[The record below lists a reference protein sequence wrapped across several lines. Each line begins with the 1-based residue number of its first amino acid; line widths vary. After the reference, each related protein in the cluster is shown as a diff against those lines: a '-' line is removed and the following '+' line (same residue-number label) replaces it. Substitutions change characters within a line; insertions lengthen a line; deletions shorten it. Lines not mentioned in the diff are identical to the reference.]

1 MKKSRKKDKK
11 QQAAHE
17 KKILSAEIALII
29 ILLAVILVSALFSS
43 TGEESV
49 AAGAGW
55 EHPEDLKNARF
66 VITNGSAYDVVIRRM
81 FPDAERIYVNAF
93 ADESMLVEQ
102 GKADAFMRENSSL
115 RELKRLYPDL
125 VRMEEPVAELDCHW
139 CTQKTPAGK
148 KLRDEVNA
156 FLAEMQ
162 REDPDFLKKLY
173 DKWEDP
179 DQAPDH
185 IEDFPMTGDYQGKLR
200 LVASLDWPPI
210 SYQNGKNPCGY
221 SIELAYRFC
230 AWAGYEPVFEYVE
243 GIAALSGFEAGKYDL
258 YAYGIEYSEEGAE
271 TKYYTDIFLLEP
283 VYLIVRRE
291 NYAFADRVDP
301 VAQGETQGKTENV
314 SRVSA
319 LCSRLYASFEK
330 TFIREERW
338 KLILSGLGV
347 TIGLSVFSTLLG
359 TVLGALICAMRM
371 SRQVWMEA
379 FSRIYIKVLQG
390 TPIVMLL
397 MILYYVIFGK
407 SSVSAFWVCVLGF
420 SLDFSAYS
428 SEIFRSGIESV
439 PYGQFRAA
447 KALGFK
453 PVEAF
458 FRVVLPQAMIYIVPV
473 YMGQLISTVKLTSV
487 AGYISVE
494 DLTRASDII
503 RARTYEAFFPLVV
516 TAIIYFLLASLL
528 TSLLKILQ
536 SRVDPMTR
544 PRTVK
549 GVEMHDPG

>member
-1 MKKSRKKDKK
+1 MKNRKNENK
-11 QQAAHE
+11 QQPTRE
-17 KKILSAEIALII
+17 KKVLSAEIALII
-29 ILLAVILVSALFSS
+29 ILLAVILISQLFSS
-43 TGEESV
+43 PGTDSAE

-55 EHPEDLKNARF
+55 EHPEDLKNGRF
-66 VITNGSAYDVVIRRM
+66 VITNGSAYDVVIRGM
-81 FPDAERIYVNAF
+81 FPDAERIYVNTF
-93 ADESMLVEQ
+93 ADESLMVEQ

-115 RELKRLYPDL
+115 PELKKLYPDL

-156 FLAEMQ
+156 FLKEMQ
-162 REDPDFLKKLY
+162 REDPDALKKLY
-173 DKWEDP
+173 KKWEDP
-179 DQAPDH
+179 ETAPDH
-185 IEDFPMTGDYQGKLR
+185 IEDFPMTGEYQGKLK
-200 LVASLDWPPI
+200 LVSSLDWPPL

-221 SIELAYRFC
+221 DLELAYRFC
-230 AWAGYEPVFEYVE
+230 AWAGYEPVFEFVE
-243 GIAALSGFEAGKYDL
+243 GLSALSGFEAGKYDL
-258 YAYGIEYSEEGAE
+258 YAYGIQYNEEGAE
-271 TKYYTDIFLLEP
+271 TKYYTDVFLLEP

-291 NYAFADRVDP
+291 NYAFADQVDP
-301 VAQGETQGKTENV
+301 QPEAAEENV
-314 SRVSA
+314 SRISA
-319 LCSRLYASFEK
+319 LQSRLHASFEK

-338 KLILSGLGV
+338 RLILSGLGV
-347 TIGLSVFSTLLG
+347 TIGLSVLSALLG
-359 TVLGALICAMRM
+359 TILGALICAMRM
-371 SRQVWMEA
+371 SRKVWLEA
-379 FSRIYIKVLQG
+379 SSRIYIKVLQG

-397 MILYYVIFGK
+397 MILYYLIFGK
-407 SSVSAFWVCVLGF
+407 SGASAFWVCVLGF

-439 PYGQFRAA
+439 PSGQFRAA

-453 PVEAF
+453 PVDAF
-458 FRVVLPQAMIYIVPV
+458 LRVVLPQSMIYIVPV

-503 RARTYEAFFPLVV
+503 RSRTYEAFFPLVV

-528 TSLLKILQ
+528 TSLLKFIQ
-536 SRVDPMTR
+536 YGIDPASR

-549 GVEMHDPG
+549 GVKMRDPG